1 MCRQEN
7 MVTGVYIKGTNPFDV
22 QQIKHYQT
30 KSLLSLEQLTHLHK
44 YLEKHNDDTGHILT
58 IKDQMLVPLSRMD
71 VQMILE
77 VF

>member
-1 MCRQEN
+1 MCWQVN
-7 MVTGVYIKGTNPFDV
+7 MVTGVYIEETNPFDV
-22 QQIKHYQT
+22 QQIKHFQT
-30 KSLLSLEQLTHLHK
+30 NSLLSLEQLTHLHK
-44 YLEKHNDDTGHILT
+44 YLEKHNDDTSHIT